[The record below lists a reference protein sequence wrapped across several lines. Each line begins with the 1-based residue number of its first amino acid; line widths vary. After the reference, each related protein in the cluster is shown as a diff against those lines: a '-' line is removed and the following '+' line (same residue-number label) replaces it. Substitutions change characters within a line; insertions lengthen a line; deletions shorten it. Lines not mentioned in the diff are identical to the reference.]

1 MNLWVHSRAPG
12 LQDVFSQSADHF
24 EQLAQGARLPRSFI
38 PASHKVKDFDCKDS
52 RYRQFMNVRRA
63 FSSGAPAGVGQRN
76 DYSQLGR
83 DLLAKIGVEASS
95 GKHENVNAIWR
106 DKATGGTIYV
116 GNQNTAKGPAD
127 VLLAKGITHVV
138 NCTDDL
144 PDYCAAAG
152 KQKYYKF
159 NVANWQSAGASDYKD
174 RGVEAQIAFVDKM
187 TDWVDQVL
195 ANGGNV
201 LVHCLAGAHR
211 AGTTGILLLMHKE
224 KLSREQATAAA
235 KAARPIID
243 PIYDFVD
250 LLALYE
256 FAKAKR

>member
-1 MNLWVHSRAPG
+1 MNLGFHSRAPG
-12 LQDVFSQSADHF
+12 LQNVFSQSADHF
-24 EQLAQGARLPRSFI
+24 EQLA
-38 PASHKVKDFDCKDS
+38 KDFDCKDS

-138 NCTDDL
+138 NCTDAL
-144 PDYCAAAG
+144 
-152 KQKYYKF
+152 
-159 NVANWQSAGASDYKD
+159 
-174 RGVEAQIAFVDKM
+174 R
-187 TDWVDQVL
+187 
-195 ANGGNV
+195 
-201 LVHCLAGAHR
+201 
-211 AGTTGILLLMHKE
+211 LL
-224 KLSREQATAAA
+224 R
-235 KAARPIID
+235 RCG
-243 PIYDFVD
+243 
-250 LLALYE
+250 
-256 FAKAKR
+256 